1 VRYKPVCGDTRRDH
15 HPRPETSWRWRD
27 TRRQPLLRTVNPS
40 TGFWSFLTI
49 SAVVA
54 AAVGLEVGYRL
65 FTANDWESA
74 GTTT

>member
-1 VRYKPVCGDTRRDH
+1 MRASLTVQHGRWVAGTCRR
-15 HPRPETSWRWRD
+15 
-27 TRRQPLLRTVNPS
+27 RRGWTVNPS
-40 TGFWSFLTI
+40 TCFWSFLTI